1 LSLDAILDS
10 TFWQLKIA
18 ITGRAQRDA
27 DLAAA
32 SGWWAERFAREK
44 ALSPLSHYLSLDGDG
59 EIDEAEALRSWAQGI
74 DARFKRT

>member
-1 LSLDAILDS
+1 MSLDAILDS
-10 TFWQLKIA
+10 TFWQLKISVV
-18 ITGRAQRDA
+18 GRAQRDA

-44 ALSPLSHYLSLDGDG
+44 ALSPLSHYLAGDTA
-59 EIDEAEALRSWAQGI
+59 EEVDEAEALRSWAQGV